1 MKTLDADENE
11 IYKFLG
17 FEQADGIRTK
27 TVFEREKEEVS
38 KKVKMITNTELNDA
52 ELIKPINMKVIP
64 VAAYAMIICRFNV
77 EELKKLDQTIKRGLR
92 GNNILGE

>member
-1 MKTLDADENE
+1 M
-11 IYKFLG
+11 I
-17 FEQADGIRTK
+17 
-27 TVFEREKEEVS
+27 ERVKEEVS

-64 VAAYAMIICRFNV
+64 VAAYAMIICRFSV
-77 EELKKLDQTIKRGLR
+77 EELKKLDQTIKTGLR